1 MPPEKVQR
9 KALSEGLARLN
20 ETMGTMAQLSELAIR
35 KAVES
40 MESAEAFGAEEVFAL
55 DREIYAL
62 KHVAEETCANLIA
75 LHAPVARDL
84 RTITASLEV
93 TTDLDRIGRY
103 ARDIAE
109 ATEFLRREQR
119 ETSAPTDRL
128 RQMLEL
134 TVRMV
139 DTAIYAFVGRDAEP
153 VRDIDSADDAVDR
166 LHDEVF
172 EEVTARMTN
181 RTLPPRVGAQYIL
194 INRYLERIAD
204 HAVNIGE
211 HLTYMLTG
219 SRRYPLRPEK
229 METAHSRTD
238 SNAPPASGAST
249 RIASREVANV
259 DRRII

>member
-1 MPPEKVQR
+1 
-9 KALSEGLARLN
+9 
-20 ETMGTMAQLSELAIR
+20 MAQVSELAIR

-40 MESAEAFGAEEVFAL
+40 VESADAMSSTEVFAL

-84 RTITASLEV
+84 RVVTASLEV

-109 ATEFLRREQR
+109 AADFLRREHR
-119 ETSAPTDRL
+119 ESATPVDRL

-134 TVRMV
+134 TIRMV
-139 DTAIYAFVGRDAEP
+139 DTAIDAFVRRDAEP
-153 VRDIDSADDAVDR
+153 VRDIDRADDAVDR

-172 EEVTARMTN
+172 DEVTARMSD
-181 RTLPPRVGAQYIL
+181 RTLPPRVGAQYVL

-211 HLTYMLTG
+211 HLTYMLEG
-219 SRRYPLRPEK
+219 SRRYPSRPEK
-229 METAHSRTD
+229 MAHPS
-238 SNAPPASGAST
+238 PPSAS
-249 RIASREVANV
+249 
-259 DRRII
+259 